1 MGHDTSEWVFV
12 GIVIAIL
19 VYVGVDSWNIEKLLE
34 DVPASAET
42 IKVTGQ
48 QWFWSFEHADGTK
61 EISTLHLKK
70 GHAYKFEIYSKD
82 VDHSFNIPDWV
93 VFQDAIPGRI
103 NHAWFS
109 PDQTGEFPIQ
119 CREYCGLL
127 HYNMRGSLVVEDDKS
142 S

>member
-127 HYNMRGSLVVEDDKS
+127 HYNMRGSLVVEEDKT
-142 S
+142 